1 MTPPATL
8 RPHPSVVFTRLDE
21 FQAALMHLETKQYF
35 SLNETGVL
43 IWQNLERGSDL
54 EAIANDLVAHYVI
67 ELDAARTRVAAFV
80 DELTKEGLVQGA

>member
-1 MTPPATL
+1 MTRPSPPK
-8 RPHPSVVFTRLDE
+8 PHPSVIFTRLDE
-21 FQAALMHLETKQYF
+21 SQAALLHLETKQYF

-54 EAIANDLVAHYVI
+54 EAIANDLVARYVI

-80 DELTKEGLVQGA
+80 DELTREGLVQGA